1 MFKSLAVGSLSL
13 LMLVGCET
21 SNSTSS
27 ERPFSQ
33 IDSSRNVLSF
43 ADSLD
48 SVLPSVVRIGKL
60 ENNEAG
66 KLELSGIGSGAVID
80 SEKGY
85 VITNAHVVSGGDGF
99 LVNLPDGRVAEGRLI
114 GIDTPTDIAV
124 VQADDLRVS
133 AVKRANSDNLRVG
146 DVVFAVGYPLGLEQS
161 LSLGVISGLGRSSSG
176 ERLQDFIQTD
186 AAINSGNSGGP
197 LLDSRGRLV
206 GVNTAILS
214 KGGGS
219 NGIGFSVPS
228 ILAFQV
234 ADQLIEHGEVQ
245 RGSIGVT
252 MARVSE
258 KASEA
263 VGIDHWD
270 GALIASVRP
279 ESTADFAG
287 LQAGDVISSFDG
299 RKVKSP
305 NALRAWIGV
314 AQPGKPYA
322 LTYVRE
328 NGVEKSLDIEI
339 TAFKAPV
346 VESLEQ
352 LGASLRRATSDDNIP
367 DGVNGIYVTRV
378 REGSPAATAGLQK
391 GDVIGAI
398 NNELATTK
406 HVCDRLITESK
417 GRARLLVYRYGIP
430 IPVIICLLYTSPSP
444 RDLSTPRMPSS
455 A

>member
-1 MFKSLAVGSLSL
+1 
-13 LMLVGCET
+13 
-21 SNSTSS
+21 
-27 ERPFSQ
+27 
-33 IDSSRNVLSF
+33 
-43 ADSLD
+43 
-48 SVLPSVVRIGKL
+48 VLPSVVRIGKL
-60 ENNEAG
+60 EKDEAG

-85 VITNAHVVSGGDGF
+85 VITNAHVVTGGDGF

-124 VQADDLRVS
+124 VQADDLRVT

-161 LSLGVISGLGRSSSG
+161 LSLGVISGLGRSNSG
-176 ERLQDFIQTD
+176 TSLQDFIQTD

-197 LLDSRGRLV
+197 LLDSQGRIV

-214 KGGGS
+214 KAGGS
-219 NGIGFSVPS
+219 DGIGFSVPS

-378 REGSPAATAGLQK
+378 REGSPAAKAGLQK

-430 IPVIICLLYTSPSP
+430 IPVIIES
-444 RDLSTPRMPSS
+444 
-455 A
+455 